1 MFPLFPSPH
10 FSPPPPQK
18 QTEACLVF
26 HPLHF
31 STLQARAKREE
42 ESRKGTR
49 RNGGRHLFF
58 PSKTASRTMKA
69 RTAAASAGRAGGRG
83 ALLSPRV
90 PADPGGIPSRPPP
103 RAAVAVE
110 RTHLRFFPRRS
121 FLQNTRTPPGARNA
135 PAAVRDGEK
144 NCISERRG
152 EEKVEGFPRGNSP
165 GFSLLLP
172 LLFFSFSKQHKK
184 N

>member
-1 MFPLFPSPH
+1 
-10 FSPPPPQK
+10 
-18 QTEACLVF
+18 
-26 HPLHF
+26 
-31 STLQARAKREE
+31 
-42 ESRKGTR
+42 
-49 RNGGRHLFF
+49 
-58 PSKTASRTMKA
+58 MKA

-103 RAAVAVE
+103 RAAAAVE

-135 PAAVRDGEK
+135 PAAVTDGEK

-184 N
+184 NEEKLSHFRSASVLSLLTSLVHQFFFFAKRKNV

>member
-1 MFPLFPSPH
+1 
-10 FSPPPPQK
+10 
-18 QTEACLVF
+18 
-26 HPLHF
+26 
-31 STLQARAKREE
+31 
-42 ESRKGTR
+42 
-49 RNGGRHLFF
+49 
-58 PSKTASRTMKA
+58 MKA

-172 LLFFSFSKQHKK
+172 LLFFSFSKQKK
-184 N
+184 LGKAPIALSFRVRVKPFDQFGASVLFFFAKER